1 MLTVV
6 ASEFRMY
13 VLGSEARDERPSFSV
28 KKKAPKIN
36 GKLTSRDECV
46 LKTWVC
52 DNLDFVFFRSPG

>member
-36 GKLTSRDECV
+36 GKPWSDWLHEMSAFWK
-46 LKTWVC
+46 LGFAKT
-52 DNLDFVFFRSPG
+52 